1 MNEVDK
7 IINKNLEQEKTIP
20 IYDVK
25 VGDRFYYVDCHN
37 RWIDVAE
44 VRKIDIF
51 NGHQRIFV
59 RTFITNRAGQVINK
73 HTPQNPYH
81 LWPDEKACIQYL
93 FRTREEAYQYLINY
107 VKEDMTR
114 VIDDLKKQAKRHNI
128 QLTPGTSFPQI
139 QAHNEQQD

>member
-1 MNEVDK
+1 MDK
-7 IINKNLEQEKTIP
+7 IEGVPSPIEDTENTIKL
-20 IYDVK
+20 YDVK
-25 VGDRFYYVDCHN
+25 VGDKFYYVDRHG

-81 LWPDEKACIQYL
+81 IWPEEGCCIQYL
-93 FRTREEAYQYLINY
+93 FRTREEAYQYLLDY
-107 VKEDMTR
+107 VKEDMMR
-114 VIDDLKKQAKRHNI
+114 DIEDLKKQAKRHNI
-128 QLTPGTSFPQI
+128 QLTPGTQFPQI
-139 QAHNEQQD
+139 QASNEHQD